1 MRQFILEK
9 NPDKKGIVT
18 LTGKDFKY
26 LHQVL
31 RIKNGD
37 MLNASLPDGSLQ
49 NFTVANVDYKAH
61 KIILQICADSTFSN
75 DVSNKNITRGVSATE
90 ILQESIY
97 TEYWLFQFIPRF
109 QKLEQIV
116 KQATEC
122 GIKKILLINGEYT
135 EKSSLMALSESK
147 KERLEKIIKEARQQS
162 GSPVQTEFTP
172 PLSLQEALTLW
183 NEYIS
188 KKNLS
193 SENVAAMVLSERNE
207 NTEFVENLV
216 KNKKAISLAGIAVGN
231 EGGLSPAEVENLVK
245 NGNFLPVHF
254 SGNIL
259 RCETAALYGIASAQI
274 LIDKNCRNDGIYG
287 NKLKSESDNANTSDK
302 FAEDI
307 KNVENSET
315 SEVIDA
321 EDYGDEAWL

>member
-9 NPDKKGIVT
+9 SPDKNGIIT
-18 LTGKDFKY
+18 LSGKDFKY

-61 KIILQICADSTFSN
+61 KIILQICADSSFSDN
-75 DVSNKNITRGVSATE
+75 AKTITRGVSAAE
-90 ILQESIY
+90 ILQESIS

-122 GIKKILLINGEYT
+122 GVKKILLINGEYT
-135 EKSSLMALSESK
+135 EKSSVLALSEGK

-162 GSPVQTEFTP
+162 GSPIQTEFTSV
-172 PLSLQEALTLW
+172 LSLKEAIEFW
-183 NEYIS
+183 NCHVKEMEL
-188 KKNLS
+188 NP
-193 SENVAAMVLSERNE
+193 ENVCSMVLSERNE
-207 NTEFVENLV
+207 NTLFVENLTDEKKCV
-216 KNKKAISLAGIAVGN
+216 KLVGIAVGN
-231 EGGLSPAEVENLVK
+231 EGGLSPAEVELLVQEGK
-245 NGNFLPVHF
+245 FLPVHF

-274 LIDKNCRNDGIYG
+274 LIDKNNRNIENY
-287 NKLKSESDNANTSDK
+287 NTNTSDK
-302 FAEDI
+302 KAEDI
-307 KNVENSET
+307 GKDENSVS
-315 SEVIDA
+315 SENFDM
-321 EDYGDEAWL
+321 EEYGDEAWL